1 MVRGLLGKFRTPEVE
16 EVRVGRWEAKHSLLG
31 ELTEEGN
38 MSASTAPSY
47 DVAPDGKRF
56 LVIKGSDETATT
68 KELKVVLSW
77 F

>member
-1 MVRGLLGKFRTPEVE
+1 
-16 EVRVGRWEAKHSLLG
+16 
-31 ELTEEGN
+31 

-56 LVIKGSDETATT
+56 LVIKGSDEAATT

>member
-1 MVRGLLGKFRTPEVE
+1 MDYLGNSELPRSRKSEWAVE
-16 EVRVGRWEAKHSLLG
+16 KRKSSLLG